1 MKFIGQH
8 IVDLIARFRSL
19 IYLENL
25 ESSSDTDLL
34 VVDSDGKVTKNTST
48 ISSLNSSISAN
59 TTNISSND
67 TDISTN
73 ATNIATNTSNIA
85 TNSSDIA
92 ALQSSSGDSPA
103 IIDSSGTPTLA
114 SGITAAEVRSTIGV
128 DAAGTD
134 NSTNVT
140 LAGTPDYITIS
151 GQEITRNQIDLTADV
166 TGTLP
171 VGNTAAKVTSI
182 VAGDGIDVNS
192 ATGDVTVTAET
203 ASDTN
208 PGVVELATTA
218 ETTTGTDATRAV
230 TPDGLKDGYQGSTN
244 VTTLGTITT
253 GVWRGTAIDQAY
265 LVGQSGT
272 NTGDQTSV
280 SGNAGTATALET
292 ARNIAGVAF
301 DGTADISLNN
311 NAITN
316 GAGYT
321 TNTGDI
327 TSVAISEGSNTR
339 TVSSGSATIN
349 FATGEGIDVASAAL
363 GGNTVQLTISG
374 EDASTSNKGVA
385 SFSSDNFAASSGAIS
400 IKSGGVD
407 LTDEVTGT
415 LPEGNGGTGVTDVKT
430 IVTRQAF
437 TGNFLDDIG
446 TTIHYIPLV
455 DSPNEQT
462 VVYRHEAA
470 IQAPCDGRVAS
481 VTIRLENLNTH
492 SGNANLT
499 VGVESRE
506 AGSSYAGSWTSEET
520 ETVVIPDTA
529 DHDTVH
535 FQFNNDK
542 HFDSA
547 ELFVVSIQSDTDITG
562 TNERFWVTAVVEWD
576 WSTYLGTKGTST
588 IYSSTP

>member
-25 ESSSDTDLL
+25 ESSSDEDIL
-34 VVDSDGKVTKNTST
+34 VVDSDGKVTKNTSIIST
-48 ISSLNSSISAN
+48 IK
-59 TTNISSND
+59 TNI
-67 TDISTN
+67 T
-73 ATNIATNTSNIA
+73 
-85 TNSSDIA
+85 TNSSDITR
-92 ALQSSSGDSPA
+92 LQSASGSSPA
-103 IIDSSGTPTLA
+103 IIDSSGTPALV

-140 LAGTPDYITIS
+140 LAGSLDYITLS
-151 GQEITRNQIDLTADV
+151 GQEITRNAIDLSQDV
-166 TGTLP
+166 TGTLGASKGGTGLTSISTLLNSNTTKSD
-171 VGNTAAKVTSI
+171 VGLGNVENTALSTY
-182 VAGDGIDVNS
+182 
-192 ATGDVTVTAET
+192 TG
-203 ASDTN
+203 N
-208 PGVVELATTA
+208 G
-218 ETTTGTDATRAV
+218 G
-230 TPDGLKDGYQGSTN
+230 
-244 VTTLGTITT
+244 
-253 GVWRGTAIDQAY
+253 
-265 LVGQSGT
+265 
-272 NTGDQTSV
+272 
-280 SGNAGTATALET
+280 ALD
-292 ARNIAGVAF
+292 NQYIA
-301 DGTADISLNN
+301 
-311 NAITN
+311 N

-327 TSVAISEGSNTR
+327 DRVRFST
-339 TVSSGSATIN
+339 SSGNAEVTSGNADFTLSGTSPIGVTNSGTTITDAASDAT
-349 FATGEGIDVASAAL
+349 
-363 GGNTVQLTISG
+363 
-374 EDASTSNKGVA
+374 TSNKGVA
-385 SFSSDNFAASSGAIS
+385 SFSSDNFDASSGAIS

-437 TGNFLDDIG
+437 TGNFLDDLG
-446 TTIHYIPLV
+446 TTKHYIPLV

-481 VTIRLENLNTH
+481 VTIRFENLNTH
-492 SGNANLT
+492 SGNANVT
-499 VGVESRE
+499 IGVESRV
-506 AGSSYAGSWTSEET
+506 AGLSYAGTWTSEET

-547 ELFVVSIQSDTDITG
+547 ELFAVSIQSDVDITG
-562 TNERFWVTAVVEWD
+562 SNERFWVTAVVEWD

>member
-25 ESSSDTDLL
+25 ESSSDEDIL
-34 VVDSDGKVTKNTST
+34 VVDSDGKVTKNTSIIST
-48 ISSLNSSISAN
+48 IK
-59 TTNISSND
+59 TNI
-67 TDISTN
+67 T
-73 ATNIATNTSNIA
+73 
-85 TNSSDIA
+85 TNSSDITR
-92 ALQSSSGDSPA
+92 LQSASGSSPA
-103 IIDSSGTPTLA
+103 IIDSSGTPALV

-140 LAGTPDYITIS
+140 LAGSLDYITLS
-151 GQEITRNQIDLTADV
+151 GQEITRNAIDLSQDV
-166 TGTLP
+166 TGTLGASKGGTGLTSISTLLNSNTTKSD
-171 VGNTAAKVTSI
+171 VGLGNVENTALSTY
-182 VAGDGIDVNS
+182 
-192 ATGDVTVTAET
+192 TG
-203 ASDTN
+203 N
-208 PGVVELATTA
+208 G
-218 ETTTGTDATRAV
+218 G
-230 TPDGLKDGYQGSTN
+230 
-244 VTTLGTITT
+244 
-253 GVWRGTAIDQAY
+253 
-265 LVGQSGT
+265 
-272 NTGDQTSV
+272 
-280 SGNAGTATALET
+280 ALDKQY
-292 ARNIAGVAF
+292 IA
-301 DGTADISLNN
+301 
-311 NAITN
+311 N

-327 TSVAISEGSNTR
+327 DRVRFST
-339 TVSSGSATIN
+339 SSGNAEVTSGNADFTLSGTSPIGVTNSGTTITVAATD
-349 FATGEGIDVASAAL
+349 AT
-363 GGNTVQLTISG
+363 
-374 EDASTSNKGVA
+374 TSNKGVA
-385 SFSSDNFAASSGAIS
+385 SFSSDNFDASSGAIS

-437 TGNFLDDIG
+437 TGNFLDDLG
-446 TTIHYIPLV
+446 TTKHYIPLV

-481 VTIRLENLNTH
+481 VTIRFENLNTH
-492 SGNANLT
+492 SGNANVT
-499 VGVESRE
+499 IGVESRV
-506 AGSSYAGSWTSEET
+506 AGLSYAGTWTSEET

-547 ELFVVSIQSDTDITG
+547 ELFAVSIQSDVDITG
-562 TNERFWVTAVVEWD
+562 SNERFWVTAVVEWD

>member
-25 ESSSDTDLL
+25 ESSSDTDIL

-92 ALQSSSGDSPA
+92 ALQSSSGSSPA

-140 LAGTPDYITIS
+140 LAGSLDYITLS
-151 GQEITRNQIDLTADV
+151 GQEITRNAIDLSQDV
-166 TGTLP
+166 TGTLGASKGGTGLGSISTLLNSNTTKSD
-171 VGNTAAKVTSI
+171 VGLGNVENTALSTY
-182 VAGDGIDVNS
+182 
-192 ATGDVTVTAET
+192 TG
-203 ASDTN
+203 
-208 PGVVELATTA
+208 
-218 ETTTGTDATRAV
+218 
-230 TPDGLKDGYQGSTN
+230 
-244 VTTLGTITT
+244 
-253 GVWRGTAIDQAY
+253 
-265 LVGQSGT
+265 SG
-272 NTGDQTSV
+272 G
-280 SGNAGTATALET
+280 ALD
-292 ARNIAGVAF
+292 NQY
-301 DGTADISLNN
+301 
-311 NAITN
+311 ITN

-327 TSVAISEGSNTR
+327 TSMAISDGSSTL
-339 TVSSGSATIN
+339 TVASGDGT
-349 FATGEGIDVASAAL
+349 FQFFGGEGIDTAVTTLSS
-363 GGNTVQLTISG
+363 NFYKLTISG

-385 SFSSDNFAASSGAIS
+385 SFSSDNFAASSGEIT

-446 TTIHYIPLV
+446 TVKHYIPLV

-499 VGVESRE
+499 IGVESRV